1 MHFTCINGVTNLK
14 CLGWP
19 PYHRDKEK
27 PSPFCAARTRKQPS
41 CRKEREGYEQSLDD
55 VTTGTVY
62 HTNTHTVHIC
72 TVCMYI
78 LYMHK
83 LRQTD
88 IRIHDIHTCM
98 QPTDTHHYHLHYI
111 VVLPCCQGNWI
122 KAGTTYDVR
131 LQPPPHF
138 TWCCPPLV
146 FRSEH
151 HNYLAQT
158 FILTSRMY
166 MHMYL
171 RTYTYVCMYAH
182 THVCILCILCM
193 YVCMYIDR

>member
-1 MHFTCINGVTNLK
+1 MEGRTSSAWVGLRTTETKRSHLPSVQLAQGNNRPAGKREKVTSSPLMMSPLMQCTTQTHILCIYVQ
-14 CLGWP
+14 
-19 PYHRDKEK
+19 Y
-27 PSPFCAARTRKQPS
+27 A
-41 CRKEREGYEQSLDD
+41 
-55 VTTGTVY
+55 
-62 HTNTHTVHIC
+62 C
-72 TVCMYI
+72 TYNE
-78 LYMHK
+78 HK

-182 THVCILCILCM
+182 THVCILCILCTYVCM